1 MLKMHLP
8 YIHIKNA
15 YRARLIKIDIY
26 AKKSQKTN
34 KNMKQHSYNC
44 LE

>member
-1 MLKMHLP
+1 MLKMHFP

-15 YRARLIKIDIY
+15 YGARLIKIDMY
-26 AKKSQKTN
+26 AQKSQEAN
-34 KNMKQHSYNC
+34 KNMKQHSYNY